1 MAAGRN
7 ARARKRM
14 EHVGVRRDAIGLE
27 KGSGIAFAWDQLT
40 LSTG

>member
-14 EHVGVRRDAIGLE
+14 EHGVRRDAIGLE

-40 LSTG
+40 LSTV